1 MGLSLA
7 RNCGSGFATEAPA
20 PNPDP
25 KRWNL
30 LAVYGYE
37 HGYVLVVRYLDA
49 TNFEGVKVMVYRGSF
64 IDRVELRRRPLDP
77 HFTDSPDSPIARFKP
92 NEEGI
97 AMARALAESF
107 QPVFAKTEGV

>member
-7 RNCGSGFATEAPA
+7 RNCGSGAAEAAPA
-20 PNPDP
+20 PNPNP

-30 LAVYGYE
+30 LAVHSYE

-64 IDRVELRRRPLDP
+64 IDRVEFRRQPLDP
-77 HFTDSPDSPIARFKP
+77 HFTDSSDSPIARFRP
-92 NEEGI
+92 DEEGI
-97 AMARALAESF
+97 AMARELAQNLKPLGDRS
-107 QPVFAKTEGV
+107 KGV